1 MARAASWIA
10 NVFLFGLSCF
20 LLANLV
26 NQVFAAMLTPPPEA
40 AAVAPAAQPQ
50 ARRGWAERRQIL
62 ERNLFDSATL
72 APPAAELAAEE
83 ELEAT
88 RLPLKLLGTAAATD
102 PGHSWAVIEDV
113 EERDTRLV
121 RVDDEVKRGASVIRI
136 ERRRVVLDEN
146 GSPRELALGDDEDEG
161 AAQKVGRPGVQSA
174 VAERRRPPRRA
185 ASARRAPTPPSE
197 TRALDEEPAQLD
209 RADVDA
215 ALANPSSLLEQARF
229 FPRYQDGQITGLQI
243 NDPKPGSLFEQAGIQ
258 NGEVIVEVN
267 GLRIQSPEESRAV
280 LEEMTQSGEWVVT
293 IEGADGA
300 QRTRTISV
308 PRE

>member
-10 NVFLFGLSCF
+10 NAGLFGLCCF

-26 NQVFAAMLTPPPEA
+26 NQGIAAALTPPPTA
-40 AAVAPAAQPQ
+40 AALVAATQPLP
-50 ARRGWAERRQIL
+50 RRGWAERRQIL

-72 APPAAELAAEE
+72 APPPALVAEQED
-83 ELEAT
+83 LEAT

-102 PGHSWAVIEDV
+102 PGYSWAVIEDV

-121 RVDDEVKRGASVIRI
+121 RIDDEVKRGASVIRI

-146 GSPRELALGDDEDEG
+146 GSPRELALGEKD
-161 AAQKVGRPGVQSA
+161 AALPAKGPASA
-174 VAERRRPPRRA
+174 AAERRRPPSRAATARRA
-185 ASARRAPTPPSE
+185 AAPATE
-197 TRALDEEPAQLD
+197 TRRLDEERPAVA
-209 RADVDA
+209 REDVDA

-229 FPRYQDGQITGLQI
+229 FPRYQDGQITGLQV

-258 NGEVIVEVN
+258 SGEVILEVN
-267 GLRIQSPEESRAV
+267 GVRIQSPEESRAV
-280 LEEMTQSGEWVVT
+280 LEQMSQSSEVT
-293 IEGADGA
+293 LTVEGADGVPH
-300 QRTRTISV
+300 TKTISI